1 MKRFYKYNNKDDK
14 EELPV
19 RILTM
24 LTGILFIGA
33 GIFLVANE
41 GVTFL
46 SVAFIVGLM
55 FVIAGI
61 VECLSYNSYRGDNVE
76 RSWILNDGATTLVLG
91 GLILLNRIAADAV
104 VPMILGLWVLI
115 TGIRNFVNAWEHIE
129 EKGNDFYDHLI
140 IGIINI
146 VFGLYVFF
154 DGEIFNLASITMI
167 GLCIIVQ
174 GINIIHVGS
183 TIRIIKPTFI
193 KTKEEM
199 LEAAAAKAEEAHAT
213 AKEAI
218 KAAKAAKEELKSVE
232 ETPAEILEPT
242 LAPKPGTQTD
252 DEGQAPADEE

>member
-1 MKRFYKYNNKDDK
+1 M
-14 EELPV
+14 

-24 LTGILFIGA
+24 LTGILFMGA

-61 VECLSYNSYRGDNVE
+61 VECLSYSSYRGDNEE
-76 RSWILNDGATTLVLG
+76 RSWILNDGTTTFVLG
-91 GLILLNRIAADAV
+91 VLILLNKISADAV

-115 TGIRNFVNAWEHIE
+115 AGIRNFVHAWEHVE
-129 EKGNDFYDHLI
+129 DRGNTFYDHLI
-140 IGIINI
+140 IGLLNII
-146 VFGLYVFF
+146 FGLYVFF

-174 GINIIHVGS
+174 GINILHIGA
-183 TIRIIKPTFI
+183 TIRIVKPKFI

-199 LEAAAAKAEEAHAT
+199 LEEAAAKFEEAHAN

-218 KAAKAAKEELKSVE
+218 KAAKAAQAELKSVE
-232 ETPAEILEPT
+232 RTPEELLDLA
-242 LAPKPGTQTD
+242 LAPKPGTET
-252 DEGQAPADEE
+252 ETGDEEHTPTGEEE

>member
-1 MKRFYKYNNKDDK
+1 M
-14 EELPV
+14 

-24 LTGILFIGA
+24 LTGILFMGA

-61 VECLSYNSYRGDNVE
+61 VECLSYSSYREDNEE
-76 RSWILNDGATTLVLG
+76 RSWILNDGTTTFVLG
-91 GLILLNRIAADAV
+91 VLILLNKISADAV

-115 TGIRNFVNAWEHIE
+115 AGIRNFVHAWEHVE
-129 EKGNDFYDHLI
+129 DRGNTFYDHLI
-140 IGIINI
+140 IGLLNII
-146 VFGLYVFF
+146 FGLYVFF

-174 GINIIHVGS
+174 GINILHIGA
-183 TIRIIKPTFI
+183 TIRIVKPKFI
-193 KTKEEM
+193 KTKDEM
-199 LEAAAAKAEEAHAT
+199 LEEAAAKFEEAHAN

-218 KAAKAAKEELKSVE
+218 KAAKAAQAELKSVE
-232 ETPAEILEPT
+232 RTPEELLDLT
-242 LAPKPGTQTD
+242 LAPKPGTET
-252 DEGQAPADEE
+252 ETGDEEHTPTGEEE